1 MKKILIPTD
10 FSENAW
16 SSLIYAVKMFE
27 KTACTFYLLHTTI
40 MRSTS
45 ITNLST
51 DKLNAE
57 KEKTIIEL
65 EKLKQEA
72 EKINLNPNHTFKTLI
87 SYYHLDKAINYT
99 TERQQIDFTIIGT
112 KGATNT
118 TEYFLGSNTTR
129 VIKNIAE
136 CPTIIVPN
144 EYYYKDLN
152 KIVILSDLVH
162 EMDKNVLLPIKQIPG
177 YENLKINLL
186 HLSKNQELTDSQTEE
201 LNSIKSNFSDQNFSY
216 HSFTVDSNKEKVV
229 NEFIEEVGANMLVLT
244 YYKNTFLEK
253 LILNKSLTTTISQN
267 PIIPILILP
276 NKK

>member
-16 SSLIYAVKMFE
+16 SSLVYAVKMFE
-27 KTACTFYLLHTTI
+27 NTDCTFYILHTTI

-57 KEKTIIEL
+57 KEKSITEL
-65 EKLKQEA
+65 EELKKEA
-72 EKINLNPNHTFKTLI
+72 EKINLNPNHKFETVI
-87 SYYHLDKAINYT
+87 SYYHLDKAINFT
-99 TERQQIDFTIIGT
+99 TEKQQIDFTIIGT
-112 KGATNT
+112 KGATNAK
-118 TEYFLGSNTTR
+118 EYFLGSNTTR
-129 VIKNIAE
+129 VIKNITE

-144 EYYYKDLN
+144 EHYYKGLN
-152 KIVILSDLVH
+152 RIVILSDLVH
-162 EMDKNVLLPIKQIPG
+162 EMDENILLPVKKVSNH
-177 YENLKINLL
+177 ENTKISLL
-186 HLSKNQELTDSQTEE
+186 HLSKNQELTDSQRKE
-201 LNSIKSNFSDQNFSY
+201 LNAIKSNFSDYDFSF
-216 HSFTVDSNKEKVV
+216 HSFTTDANKQQVV
-229 NEFIEEVGANMLVLT
+229 NEFAEEVGADMLVLT

-253 LILNKSLTTTISQN
+253 FIHNKSLTTTISQN